1 VLYYN
6 FFYCLPHAGGSTSAI
21 VNKIKQGFRK
31 DSNQIQQAKQ
41 WRAIYKAY
49 LFIIFYFTDLI
60 SHNGKKK
67 KNLFSSKNALLSFS
81 PAFTLWYT
89 TQIGP
94 NFFFTDKTILY
105 IEIPRSKSPL
115 NHSFFVQTTKDSNPC
130 EA

>member
-67 KNLFSSKNALLSFS
+67 KIFS
-81 PAFTLWYT
+81 PAKMPYYLFLRPLLFG
-89 TQIGP
+89 TQHKLDRTSFLLI
-94 NFFFTDKTILY
+94 KQYY
-105 IEIPRSKSPL
+105 I
-115 NHSFFVQTTKDSNPC
+115 
-130 EA
+130 